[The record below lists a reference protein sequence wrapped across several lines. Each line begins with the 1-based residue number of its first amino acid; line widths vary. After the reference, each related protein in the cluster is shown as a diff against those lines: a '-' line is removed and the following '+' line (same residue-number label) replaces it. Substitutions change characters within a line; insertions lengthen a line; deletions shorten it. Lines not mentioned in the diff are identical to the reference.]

1 MLIDVSN
8 ALLQLLNTFP
18 VSQNLSLLRVLLVS
32 ILLLIVQGLSSE
44 ETLYKDHKKIKP
56 NGMQTPG

>member
-1 MLIDVSN
+1 VLIDVSN

-32 ILLLIVQGLSSE
+32 IL
-44 ETLYKDHKKIKP
+44 
-56 NGMQTPG
+56 